1 MLSLNNLVLMLYS
14 NEKASLVRLGCVSV
28 SLYVKLVNTGKVN
41 IATLNSIVPHIK
53 RKTPTASCLLSLA
66 HAQNVSVSLK
76 CHSNTDTDTQ
86 IWANGKEC
94 GEVSTGIYWN
104 GMQIVFFYF
113 QNMMGTHGLDFES
126 EFGDAFAG
134 GCASG
139 LGWFLYG
146 ATLSHLFLSKTT
158 LSSLLS

>member
-76 CHSNTDTDTQ
+76 CHSDTDTQ

-104 GMQIVFFYF
+104 GMQNSFF
-113 QNMMGTHGLDFES
+113 
-126 EFGDAFAG
+126 
-134 GCASG
+134 
-139 LGWFLYG
+139 
-146 ATLSHLFLSKTT
+146 
-158 LSSLLS
+158 LLSEHDGHSWAWFWKWVWGCICRWLCKWPGVVLIWGSPLASVSE